1 MNRRRKIRPCAAGTL
16 FVATMAVCRAI
27 APSVDALLQSNS
39 VAVVIATA
47 IGLALAAKYA
57 SDAARPELM

>member
-1 MNRRRKIRPCAAGTL
+1 
-16 FVATMAVCRAI
+16 MAVCRAI